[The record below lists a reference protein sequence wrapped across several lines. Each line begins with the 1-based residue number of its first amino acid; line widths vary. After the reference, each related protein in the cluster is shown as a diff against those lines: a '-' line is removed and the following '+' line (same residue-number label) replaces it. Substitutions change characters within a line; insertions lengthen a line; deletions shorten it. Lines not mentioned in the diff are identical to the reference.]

1 MENIP
6 VHILTGFLGAGKTT
20 AIIRLLNLKP
30 ANENWAIVINEFG
43 KISIDGQTL
52 TEKSAAGSVYEITGG
67 CICCSAKVYFAENLE
82 KIVRQKQFDRIIIEP
97 SGLGGIDHI
106 TELVKR
112 NAELQLMPVICTVDI
127 SMTKLPRLK
136 MVPIYQSQ
144 ILNADLILFSKTDL
158 VEEAELKK
166 LTDQF
171 SLDFPGKKYVE
182 QLRIDNIFIQSFNI
196 QLPDQDL
203 HFSNL
208 HPVKSDKKNNYQE
221 ILITGIKTINP
232 DILTSLLKKE
242 PSIVRAKGYIYTG
255 NEWLF
260 MNYTLT
266 GISAECCSQR
276 SESELVIIFDS
287 TYVFDKQL
295 FISQIEKN

>member
-20 AIIRLLNLKP
+20 AIISLLKQKP
-30 ANENWAIVINEFG
+30 PNENWAIVINEFG

-52 TEKSAAGSVYEITGG
+52 TEKSGAGSVYEITGG

-106 TELVKR
+106 TELVR
-112 NAELQLMPVICTVDI
+112 QNAELQLMPVVCIVDV

-136 MVPIYQSQ
+136 MVPIYRSQ
-144 ILNADLILFSKTDL
+144 IQNADLILFSKSDL

-171 SLDFPGKKYVE
+171 SLDFPGKKYVG
-182 QLRIDNIFIQSFNI
+182 QSSIDNIFIQSFNK

-208 HPVKSDKKNNYQE
+208 HTIKSDKKNNYQE

-232 DILTSLLKKE
+232 DILTPLLKKE

-260 MNYTLT
+260 INYTLT
-266 GISAECCSQR
+266 GISLECCGQR

-287 TYVFDKQL
+287 TYIFDSQL
-295 FISQIEKN
+295 FISQIEKD

>member
-20 AIIRLLNLKP
+20 AIISLLKQKP
-30 ANENWAIVINEFG
+30 TNENWAIVINEFG
-43 KISIDGQTL
+43 KISIDGQIL
-52 TEKSAAGSVYEITGG
+52 TENSSAGSVYEITGG

-82 KIVRQKQFDRIIIEP
+82 KIVRQNQFDRIIIEP

-106 TELVKR
+106 TELVR
-112 NAELQLMPVICTVDI
+112 QNVELQLMPVVCTVDI

-136 MVPIYQSQ
+136 MVPIYRTQ
-144 ILNADLILFSKTDL
+144 IQNADLILFSKTDL
-158 VEEAELKK
+158 VERTELKK

-171 SLDFPGKKYVE
+171 SLDFPGKKYIE
-182 QLRIDNIFIQSFNI
+182 QSCIDDIFTESFNK

-208 HPVKSDKKNNYQE
+208 HPFKSDKKNNYQE
-221 ILITGIKTINP
+221 ILITRMKTINP

-260 MNYTLT
+260 INYTLT
-266 GISAECCSQR
+266 GISVECCGQR

-287 TYVFDKQL
+287 TYIFDSQL
-295 FISQIEKN
+295 FKSQIEKD